1 MTPQPLPARQDRAT
15 RDPSRLSRWIGARR
29 RPRHRYA
36 LAVGIVVVATGAC
49 AALFPLGDT
58 ENLVMVYLLGV
69 VLAAIRLGR
78 GPSVVATIGG
88 FGSFL
93 YFFVPHYYSFVL
105 EDLYYLPTFVI
116 MLAVALVVSTLTSKA
131 QSDADSLEE
140 RERLSRALYELS
152 RDLAAAES
160 RVQIAQVVRRHL
172 PPVFGCDG
180 RLVENAAGRLAPFEP
195 GLPSIDEAEAIALA
209 VVLQS
214 PRGVE
219 CAGGFAQPLVVAGEV
234 VGLLCCDGLDPQQLR
249 TEPAVR
255 LLESFANNIAVAMHR
270 VVVGEQA
277 IHALRRV
284 EEERVRNVMLSS
296 VSHDLRTPLASITG
310 AATTILD
317 GGAAIDDATRQDLVS
332 AIREDADALERHVR
346 NMLDMTR
353 LEAGGVVA
361 RRDWHSAEEVVGCAM
376 RRVEPLFTRRKV
388 SIAVDGS
395 MPLVSIDAS
404 LVEQMLVNLLE
415 NAAKHS
421 PEASPV
427 DVDIRLEGARL
438 RVSVA
443 DRGPGV
449 PTSERERVFR
459 KFERGADVGAR
470 QGAGIGLAICR
481 AVAQLHGG
489 DIAVRDR
496 EGGGAEFVALLP
508 CAVDGQRPGA
518 AIAED
523 GEGFAS

>member
-1 MTPQPLPARQDRAT
+1 MTPIPARTAKGRLT
-15 RDPSRLSRWIGARR
+15 RNPSRLTRWIETGR

-36 LAVGIVVVATGAC
+36 IAVGIVVVATAAS

-69 VLAAIRLGR
+69 VVAAIRLGR
-78 GPSVVATIGG
+78 GPSVLATIGG
-88 FGSFL
+88 FASFL

-105 EDLYYLPTFVI
+105 ADLYYLPTFLI
-116 MLAVALVVSTLTSKA
+116 MLVVALVVSTLTSKV
-131 QSDADSLEE
+131 QSHADSLEE
-140 RERLSRALYELS
+140 RERRSRALYELS
-152 RDLAAAES
+152 RDLAAAGS
-160 RVQIAQVVRRHL
+160 RAQIAQVVSRHMAHA
-172 PPVFGCDG
+172 FGCES
-180 RLVENAAGRLAPFEP
+180 RLVEQRDGHLAPFDPVAPPIE
-195 GLPSIDEAEAIALA
+195 GAQSTALGA
-209 VVLQS
+209 VLAS
-214 PRGVE
+214 ERGVE
-219 CAGGFAQPLVVAGEV
+219 CAGGIAQPLIVAGEG
-234 VGLLCCDGLDPQQLR
+234 VGLLWCEGLGSELLR
-249 TEPAVR
+249 SEASVR

-277 IHALRRV
+277 LRAMRHV

-317 GGAAIDDATRQDLVS
+317 GGAAIDDATRADLVL

-376 RRVEPLFTRRKV
+376 RRVEPLFTGRKV
-388 SIAVDGS
+388 SITVDGR

-421 PEASPV
+421 PEGSPV
-427 DVDIRLEGARL
+427 DIDVRQEGARL
-438 RVSVA
+438 RVEVG

-449 PTSERERVFR
+449 PAEDRDRVFR
-459 KFERGADVGAR
+459 KFERGDDVGAR
-470 QGAGIGLAICR
+470 HGAGIGLAICR

-489 DIAVRDR
+489 TISVRDR
-496 EGGGAEFVALLP
+496 KGGGAEFVALLP
-508 CAVDGQRPGA
+508 CAAEGDKTA
-518 AIAED
+518 ASIGD
-523 GEGFAS
+523 LGEGVST